1 MLLAL
6 HDSKQIRNDVF
17 KRILGG
23 AQHSESVHHV
33 ASRIVD
39 ELSADLILLEDP
51 YERKQVIHDTY
62 KRIQNIHKIRRF
74 NYGYA
79 SQERNQ
85 FVGLAINEI
94 LYRFKSKYARY
105 F

>member
-1 MLLAL
+1 MILAQP
-6 HDSKQIRNDVF
+6 DSKQIRNDVF
-17 KRILGG
+17 KRIIGG
-23 AQHSESVHHV
+23 AQHSESVHRV
-33 ASRIVD
+33 ATKIVD
-39 ELSADLILLEDP
+39 ELSAELVLLEDP
-51 YERKQVIHDTY
+51 SERKAVIHDTY
-62 KRIQNIHKIRRF
+62 SKIQNIHKIRRF

-94 LYRFKSKYARY
+94 LYRFKAKYARY